1 MEIHTELSKT
11 NNIIYKH
18 MSSSDIMTMI
28 EMFIY
33 GFYSNRERWNDRGF
47 DLVLAEKERP
57 QISLFADVVFNPRR
71 LFT

>member
-1 MEIHTELSKT
+1 
-11 NNIIYKH
+11 

-28 EMFIY
+28 EMYIY

-47 DLVLAEKERP
+47 DLVLAEKERQ
-57 QISLFADVVFNPRR
+57 QISLFADVVFNPRG

>member
-47 DLVLAEKERP
+47 DLVLAEKERQ

>member
-28 EMFIY
+28 EMYIY
-33 GFYSNRERWNDRGF
+33 GFYSNREKRNDRGF
-47 DLVLAEKERP
+47 NLVLAENRETTNLIIR
-57 QISLFADVVFNPRR
+57 
-71 LFT
+71 